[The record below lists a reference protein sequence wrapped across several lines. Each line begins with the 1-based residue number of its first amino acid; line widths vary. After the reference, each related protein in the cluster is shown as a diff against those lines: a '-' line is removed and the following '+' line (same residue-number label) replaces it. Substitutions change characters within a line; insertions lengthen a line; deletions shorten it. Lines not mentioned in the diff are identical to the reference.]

1 MGIILSI
8 ALPVL
13 MVLCLTEEAIA
24 EENENNQSFISV
36 CYASSA
42 PDRLGW
48 GNKDSK
54 RFSDYMASVRLGY
67 GWNWDKF
74 FLGVEVPISFYK
86 FKIGKEDSAW
96 FIGLGLTGNYDFL
109 NIRKVKIGLHLSVDI
124 GYLSAS
130 PNKEF
135 LDKDSLPIILR
146 YGFGVSFPYS
156 EKYVITILPEFS
168 HTSSVFYEGDSGANF
183 LGISARIGW

>member
-13 MVLCLTEEAIA
+13 IFPCLTKEAMA
-24 EENENNQSFISV
+24 EEKENTQSFISV
-36 CYASSA
+36 FYGGSA
-42 PDRLGW
+42 PDHIGW

-74 FLGVEVPISFYK
+74 FLGLEVPISFYK
-86 FKIGKEDSAW
+86 FKIGQEDNAW
-96 FIGLGLTGNYDFL
+96 FIGLGLTGKYDFL
-109 NIRKVKIGLHLSVDI
+109 SIRKVKIGLHLSVDI
-124 GYLSAS
+124 GYLSAT
-130 PNKEF
+130 PYKE
-135 LDKDSLPIILR
+135 LIDKDSLPIILT
-146 YGFGVSFPYS
+146 YGIGVSFPYG
-156 EKYVITILPEFS
+156 EKYIISIRPEFS

-183 LGISARIGW
+183 LGISARIAW